1 MPSYN
6 LNKNKQLSIFLVI
19 CILGLTFIR
28 ENLFLEINAI
38 LSNALVN
45 RANFYLFFEYFS
57 TIPHSTL
64 ETLKWILT
72 ISFILVID
80 GFSLLVVH
88 LWFYNENYNK
98 LFRLFFLIIIVGLM
112 ISVVITM
119 LLREFSNYYF
129 IFRKVIGFLQSPLPL
144 FIFFSLY
151 LYLENSYDTT
161 DTLETKE

>member
-1 MPSYN
+1 MSVYS
-6 LNKNKQLSIFLVI
+6 LNRNRQVSIIIII

-38 LSNALVN
+38 LSNAEVN

-64 ETLKWILT
+64 ETLKWVLT
-72 ISFILVID
+72 IFFILVID

-88 LWFYNENYNK
+88 LWFNDKSYNK
-98 LFRLFFLIIIVGLM
+98 IFLIFFLILL
-112 ISVVITM
+112 SVLIMAVVFAK
-119 LLREFSNYYF
+119 LLGVFSTYYF

-144 FIFFSLY
+144 FIFFSIY
-151 LYLENSYDTT
+151 LYLKNTT
-161 DTLETKE
+161 YNTTEANK

>member
-1 MPSYN
+1 MPSYS
-6 LNKNKQLSIFLVI
+6 LNKNKQFSIFFVI

-38 LSNALVN
+38 LSNAQIN
-45 RANFYLFFEYFS
+45 RANFYLFFDCFA
-57 TIPHSTL
+57 TIPHPKL
-64 ETLKWILT
+64 ELLKWVLT
-72 ISFILVID
+72 FFFILAID
-80 GFSLLVVH
+80 GLSLLVVH
-88 LWFYNENYNK
+88 LWFYNKNYNK
-98 LFRLFFLIIIVGLM
+98 LFRLVFLIILAGLM
-112 ISVVITM
+112 ISVAITM
-119 LLREFSNYYF
+119 LLGKFLNYYF